1 MAQFTDSLFW
11 TWSGR
16 QFSLHHLAEGSSMT
30 SYGCGLW
37 KMGLK
42 VRSFVFDYSIV
53 LHPYLNSQ
61 FRGSL
66 GVQR

>member
-1 MAQFTDSLFW
+1 
-11 TWSGR
+11 
-16 QFSLHHLAEGSSMT
+16 MT